1 MAARAGVDHVT
12 VVQMAA
18 KLADSKQTKR
28 GTFFDPIFTQSDRDQ
43 AVAAASEYHHHC
55 WSLGTHD
62 PRHFP
67 TQPGNAPI
75 STQAL

>member
-1 MAARAGVDHVT
+1 MAARAGVDYVT

-28 GTFFDPIFTQSDRDQ
+28 RTFYDPIFTQSDRVQ
-43 AVAAASEYHHHC
+43 AAVASEYHHHC

-67 TQPGNAPI
+67 AQPGNAPI